1 MEQYLTFL
9 QSLSDMGAAMRRV
22 MAEAFVDE
30 AAYRKSTSGEN
41 LDCVVV
47 YERGVLFKQAVFISY
62 ISTLS
67 LSFGQG

>member
-1 MEQYLTFL
+1 
-9 QSLSDMGAAMRRV
+9 MRRV